1 MKVLKSP
8 TQFKMLLVWF
18 TFCWIL
24 KNYVI
29 WQGKNDIFYIC
40 FLYRMIYERVKF
52 NLIQKQVLFFL
63 SRCYFSSIS
72 VSEIL
77 KHTIGSV
84 PIFTGSKKCTS
95 GTRNTM
101 LFPKATQIFCQRKW
115 KSRRGYLCLVSA
127 FFCCS
132 RSKASPHKNIIPESY
147 GRWSKLHFIFTALR
161 VVLNTT
167 LLLLKLNFMMTVCY
181 GSNFKSQSE

>member
-127 FFCCS
+127 FFCCVD
-132 RSKASPHKNIIPESY
+132 R
-147 GRWSKLHFIFTALR
+147 RLHHTK
-161 VVLNTT
+161 T
-167 LLLLKLNFMMTVCY
+167 LYQNHMEGEANYISFLLHWELFWILLFYC
-181 GSNFKSQSE
+181 